1 MMKGRKSIV
10 LEILKTK
17 KRREREEIERN
28 RNHELLATIT
38 PIGIKFDIN
47 KFYLGENLCR
57 IYSLI
62 GYPSEPS
69 IGWLSSLTNIPDT
82 IVSITSIPIDQGNF
96 IQAMKKAVSE
106 YNSVAATTKDP
117 LEQARKLKA
126 ADDAHKIMIDI
137 DRKNEAIA
145 GYGLQIMVL
154 GREKEEFEKKCA
166 RVESAANALGCTVR
180 ILAHL
185 QKEAYMHLSPI
196 YSDQRKV
203 NYVIERPLPIS
214 AFTGGYPFAKS
225 EICDKGGYY
234 LGKSDSGGIILFDL
248 WKRTD
253 TRTNS
258 SITITGD
265 PGMGKS
271 TVVKHIIFSEIARGT
286 KVIIIDPEG
295 EYKDICLSDY
305 VEGKWIDVAGG
316 RGGLINP
323 LQIRP
328 APKDDDDENE
338 KEKKKQEKEEVNDS
352 IGDLAV
358 HLKTLQTF
366 FSLYLSKLTDKH
378 KAVLEKCLIELYSRF
393 NIDWKTDVTVL
404 KNTDFPIMSDLY
416 ELIKEKGET
425 EEDHREIYK
434 DLELYLYSAAK
445 GADRGLWNG
454 YTSIDSDSKCICL
467 DTKAVISM
475 GGGVLAA
482 QYFNILSWC
491 WQEISKNKK
500 ERVMLI
506 ADECWMLIDPS
517 CPQSMAFLHNAE
529 KRARKYEGSVVV
541 STQQIVDFL
550 DPQIK
555 FHGQTVLDAPSI
567 KLFFGMSGQGFREV
581 KNIFNLNNS
590 QSRLIESQ
598 IRGTALM
605 CVGSE
610 KFRIKFDFSEERLK
624 MFGTGGGR

>member
-1 MMKGRKSIV
+1 M

-17 KRREREEIERN
+17 KRKEREEIERN

-106 YNSVAATTKDP
+106 YNSVAAATKDP

-185 QKEAYMHLSPI
+185 QKEGYMHLSPT
-196 YSDQRKV
+196 YPDQAEV
-203 NYVIERPLPIS
+203 NDVIERPLPIS

-225 EICDKGGYY
+225 EICDSGGYY

-258 SITITGD
+258 SITIMGD
-265 PGMGKS
+265 SGMGKS
-271 TVVKHIIFSEIARGT
+271 TAIKHLIMSETARGT
-286 KVIIIDPEG
+286 KVIVIDPEG
-295 EYKDICLSDY
+295 EYKGICCSIY
-305 VEGKWIDVAGG
+305 TEGKWIDVAGG

-323 LQIRP
+323 LQVRP
-328 APKDDDDENE
+328 APRDDDEAEFSN
-338 KEKKKQEKEEVNDS
+338 V
-352 IGDLAV
+352 GDLAI
-358 HLKTLQTF
+358 HLKFLQTF
-366 FSLYLSKLTDKH
+366 FSLYLPSLTDKH
-378 KAVLEKCLIELYSRF
+378 KAVLEKCLIELYDIF
-393 NIDWKTDVTVL
+393 NIGWETDISTL
-404 KNTDFPIMSDLY
+404 RNTDFPIISDLY

-425 EEDHREIYK
+425 EEDHKEIYK
-434 DLELYLYSAAK
+434 ELELYLSSAAE
-445 GADRGLWNG
+445 GADKGLWNG
-454 YTSIDSDSKCICL
+454 HTSIDSNSKCICL
-467 DTKAVISM
+467 DTKAVTSM

-482 QYFNILSWC
+482 QYFNVLSWC
-491 WQEISKNKK
+491 WQEISKNQK

-506 ADECWMLIDPS
+506 ADECWMMIDPS
-517 CPQSMAFLHNAE
+517 CPQSMVFLRNAE

-555 FHGQTVLDAPSI
+555 LYGQTVLDTPSI
-567 KLFFGMSGQGFREV
+567 KLIFGMSGQGFKEV
-581 KNIFNLNNS
+581 KNVFSLNNA